1 MYCRNC
7 GSPVKESAQY
17 CTKCGAII
25 ENKKTYNKKIFF
37 ITGIILIV
45 LLAFLT
51 GIAGV
56 FVYNHNK
63 TDNSVVG
70 KWSAYSIVSTET
82 GEERTIESLLENE
95 WKEEFNTTEPMLS
108 LEFRA
113 DQTFKIQT
121 VDDEETVT
129 EEGTWKQLED
139 SRWIALFLS
148 SQEPDETGEAAP
160 FGIVRVVDGYLEYPE
175 SIRIWKC
182 EREE

>member
-7 GSPVKESAQY
+7 GSPVKEGAQY
-17 CTKCGAII
+17 CTKCGATVG
-25 ENKKTYNKKIFF
+25 NKKTYSRKKFF
-37 ITGIILIV
+37 IIGIILIA
-45 LLAFLT
+45 LLACL
-51 GIAGV
+51 IGV
-56 FVYNHNK
+56 IGVYQHDQNDENI
-63 TDNSVVG
+63 VG

-95 WKEEFNTTEPMLS
+95 WKEDFNTSGPVLS
-108 LEFRA
+108 FEVRD

-121 VDDEETVT
+121 IDDEETVT
-129 EEGTWKQLED
+129 EEGTWEQLED

-148 SQEPDETGEAAP
+148 SQEPDETGEITP
-160 FGIVRVVDGYLEYPE
+160 FGILRVVDGYLEYPD